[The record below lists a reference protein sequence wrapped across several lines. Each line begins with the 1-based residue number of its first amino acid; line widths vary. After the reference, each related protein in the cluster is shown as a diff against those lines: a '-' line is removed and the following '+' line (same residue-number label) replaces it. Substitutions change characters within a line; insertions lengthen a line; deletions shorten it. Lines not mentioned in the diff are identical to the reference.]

1 MTSAK
6 AFAAPKL
13 GRSTARRGPT
23 VVRAEKVSHGKGG
36 EEGGATFNNDA
47 FGMVAKNAN
56 YMLFATAVSK
66 VRPAIPTA
74 IHDSIDSAHETRTRR
89 SGARSTTGF
98 PGKSMPATLV
108 FPRKQC
114 PGREARAGRADNHR
128 RGARTSGGPSPNS
141 SNRGGVAKR
150 GAVAARGLV
159 RSTVH
164 AKRLSRLCKAVEADI
179 QSRMSSAKRTT
190 DSRLFVFSDAS
201 VPSNYLS
208 ARTQTGCEGI
218 MTSPG
223 PITVF
228 APNDDAFTTFI
239 QKIGKTKM
247 EIMEHPNLPGVIKS
261 HIVEGAHRLE
271 NMPDGTQLTTIAGT
285 TITVSGGAVNG
296 AKFKKNDIKVD
307 NAILHAVDA
316 IIEA

>member
-13 GRSTARRGPT
+13 GRSTARRGPV

-56 YMLFATAVSK
+56 YMLFATAVTK
-66 VRPAIPTA
+66 
-74 IHDSIDSAHETRTRR
+74 
-89 SGARSTTGF
+89 
-98 PGKSMPATLV
+98 
-108 FPRKQC
+108 
-114 PGREARAGRADNHR
+114 
-128 RGARTSGGPSPNS
+128 
-141 SNRGGVAKR
+141 
-150 GAVAARGLV
+150 
-159 RSTVH
+159 
-164 AKRLSRLCKAVEADI
+164 
-179 QSRMSSAKRTT
+179 
-190 DSRLFVFSDAS
+190 
-201 VPSNYLS
+201 
-208 ARTQTGCEGI
+208 TGCQEI

-228 APNDDAFTTFI
+228 APNDDAFTAFI

-247 EIMEHPNLPGVIKS
+247 EIMEHPNLPNMIKS
-261 HIVEGAHRLE
+261 HIVQGAHRLE
-271 NMPDGTQLTTIAGT
+271 NMPDGTQLQTIAGT
-285 TITVSGGAVNG
+285 TITISGGAVNG

-307 NAILHAVDA
+307 NAILHAIDA